1 MSSLSTQLSAL
12 GSRIFTSAPFGP
24 GVSMQN
30 LAEWSSLA
38 HVQLLGKVA
47 AEFGVDIDIE
57 EAYRLDSFERLLQYI
72 ERQRG
77 PGGDAPHA
85 SATPDAA
92 AGLAGTEPDT
102 IGALLRARADT
113 LPDQPFLFFPADDRS
128 YTYRA
133 FYGLARAAAET
144 LREHGLRRGDRLSV
158 VLPNGPE
165 FLAYYFG
172 AHLLGVVSVPVNPA
186 LSTAECAYIVRNS
199 GAKLVVFDRR
209 MTHLRD
215 AVRAELGS
223 GNGGDSVTRVAI
235 ADAASGF
242 GLEALAA
249 AAAHASISPD
259 PDLAAD
265 DDASILYTSGT
276 TGHPKGVV
284 LSHRNLL
291 SDARALVDWFAFE
304 PGTRT
309 MCILPLFHNN
319 GQVITLLSP
328 LIAGGSSVILEGK
341 SALPSFWKLVD
352 TYRVNWTS
360 VMPAFLSAFLEY
372 GLKRTDDTLRGIV
385 CGGQVLLDEVR
396 NRFESEYRVP
406 VFEGFGLTETTSF
419 ATMNRHPAERRRFG
433 SIGVALPCN
442 ALRIV
447 DADGREAAAGETG
460 EILIRGDNVA
470 TRYHA
475 RAELSAERFRDGWL
489 HTGDY
494 GYCDDAGN
502 YFFAT
507 RVDDLIIKGGE
518 NIYPAEIENVL
529 HGCDDVVECA
539 ALGVPD
545 PILGQDV
552 CVYVKL
558 RASSTLG
565 QDDVRRLCE
574 GRIAHYKC
582 PRHVV
587 LLNGLDDLPELPK
600 GPTRKILRRKLLEH
614 FATLR
619 AREQAS
625 SGDAVR
631 S

>member
-1 MSSLSTQLSAL
+1 MSSLSAQLSAL

-47 AEFGVDIDIE
+47 AEFGVDLDIE
-57 EAYRLDSFERLLQYI
+57 EAYRLDSFERLLRYI

-77 PGGDAPHA
+77 PDGDASQA
-85 SATPDAA
+85 SAPDAA
-92 AGLAGTEPDT
+92 AGAKPDT
-102 IGALLRARADT
+102 IGALLRARADA

-133 FYGLARAAAET
+133 FYGLARAAAEQ
-144 LREHGLRRGDRLSV
+144 LRAHGLRRGDRLSV

-172 AHLLGVVSVPVNPA
+172 AHLLGVVSVPINPA
-186 LSTAECAYIVRNS
+186 LSAAECAYIVRNS
-199 GAKLVVFDRR
+199 GAKLVVFDQR
-209 MTHLRD
+209 MTNLRD
-215 AVRAELGS
+215 AVRAELG
-223 GNGGDSVTRVAI
+223 GGKIDNGGTRVAST
-235 ADAASGF
+235 DAPSGF
-242 GLEALAA
+242 GLDALAA
-249 AAAHASISPD
+249 AHTSISPEAN
-259 PDLAAD
+259 LNAD

-447 DADGREAAAGETG
+447 DTDGSEVAAGETG

-475 RAELSAERFRDGWL
+475 RAELSNERFRNGWL

-494 GYCDDAGN
+494 GYCDDKGN
-502 YFFAT
+502 FFFAT
-507 RVDDLIIKGGE
+507 RIDDLIIKGGE

-565 QDDVRRLCE
+565 RDDVRRLCE

-614 FATLR
+614 FATLS
-619 AREQAS
+619 EP
-625 SGDAVR
+625 VKETP
-631 S
+631 

>member
-1 MSSLSTQLSAL
+1 MSSLSRQLSAL

-72 ERQRG
+72 ERRRE
-77 PGGDAPHA
+77 PGGDTPPA
-85 SATPDAA
+85 SSTPDAA
-92 AGLAGTEPDT
+92 SDAAVGQPDT
-102 IGALLRARADT
+102 IGALLRARADA
-113 LPDQPFLFFPADDRS
+113 LPDEPFLFFPADDLS

-133 FYGLARAAAET
+133 FHGLACAAADT
-144 LREHGLRRGDRLSV
+144 LRAHGLARGDRLSV

-172 AHLLGVVSVPVNPA
+172 AHLLGVVSVPINPA
-186 LSTAECAYIVRNS
+186 LTAAECAYIVRNS

-209 MTHLRD
+209 MTNLRD
-215 AVRAELGS
+215 AVRAELGDD
-223 GNGGDSVTRVAI
+223 GGARLAS

-249 AAAHASISPD
+249 LAATGERAALAPD
-259 PDLAAD
+259 PDLAAG

-291 SDARALVDWFAFE
+291 SDARALVRWFAFE

-341 SALPSFWKLVD
+341 SALPSFWKLID

-447 DADGREAAAGETG
+447 DADGREVAAGETG
-460 EILIRGDNVA
+460 EILIRGENVA
-470 TRYHA
+470 TRYHGL
-475 RAELSAERFRDGWL
+475 AELTAERFRDGWL

-494 GYCDDAGN
+494 GYRDDEGHF
-502 YFFAT
+502 FFAT

-518 NIYPAEIENVL
+518 NIYPAEIENAL

-558 RASSTLG
+558 RPSSTLG
-565 QDDVRRLCE
+565 KDGVRRLCE

-582 PRHVV
+582 PRHIV
-587 LLNGLDDLPELPK
+587 LLNELDDLPELPK
-600 GPTRKILRRKLLEH
+600 GPTRKILRRKLLAH

-619 AREQAS
+619 ERESA
-625 SGDAVR
+625 
-631 S
+631 

>member
-1 MSSLSTQLSAL
+1 MSSLSQQLSAL

-38 HVQLLGKVA
+38 HVQLLGRVA

-57 EAYRLDSFERLLQYI
+57 EAYRLDSFERLLHYI

-77 PGGDAPHA
+77 PGDEAPPASAA
-85 SATPDAA
+85 SATADGDAGEA
-92 AGLAGTEPDT
+92 PAT
-102 IGALLRARADT
+102 IGALLRARAAAR
-113 LPDQPFLFFPADDRS
+113 PDEPFLFFPADDRS

-133 FYGLARAAAET
+133 FHGLACAAAET
-144 LREHGLRRGDRLSV
+144 LRAHGLARGDRLCV

-172 AHLLGVVSVPVNPA
+172 AHLLGVVSVPINPA
-186 LSTAECAYIVRNS
+186 LTAAECAYIVRNS

-209 MTHLRD
+209 MTNLRE
-215 AVRAELGS
+215 AVRTELADDRGARLAS
-223 GNGGDSVTRVAI
+223 

-249 AAAHASISPD
+249 AADHATLAPE

-341 SALPSFWKLVD
+341 SALPSFWKLID

-396 NRFESEYRVP
+396 SRFETEYRVP

-447 DADGREAAAGETG
+447 DANGREAAANETG
-460 EILIRGDNVA
+460 EILIRGENVA
-470 TRYHA
+470 ARYHG
-475 RAELSAERFRDGWL
+475 RAELTAERFRDGWL

-494 GYCDDAGN
+494 GYRDDDGHF
-502 YFFAT
+502 FFAT

-529 HGCDDVVECA
+529 HGCGDVVECA

-545 PILGQDV
+545 PILGQEV

-558 RASSTLG
+558 RPASTLG
-565 QDDVRRLCE
+565 KDDIRRLCE

-587 LLNGLDDLPELPK
+587 LLNELDDLPELPK
-600 GPTRKILRRKLLEH
+600 GPTRKILRRKLLAH

-619 AREQAS
+619 ERA
-625 SGDAVR
+625 AV
-631 S
+631 

>member
-1 MSSLSTQLSAL
+1 MSSLSRQLSAL

-72 ERQRG
+72 ERRRE
-77 PGGDAPHA
+77 PGGDTPPA
-85 SATPDAA
+85 SSTPDAA
-92 AGLAGTEPDT
+92 SDAAVGQPDT
-102 IGALLRARADT
+102 IGALLRARADA
-113 LPDQPFLFFPADDRS
+113 LPDEPFLFFPADDLS

-133 FYGLARAAAET
+133 FHGLACAAADT
-144 LREHGLRRGDRLSV
+144 LRAHGLARGDRLSV

-172 AHLLGVVSVPVNPA
+172 AHLLGVVSVPINPA
-186 LSTAECAYIVRNS
+186 LTAAECAYIVRNS

-209 MTHLRD
+209 MTNLRD
-215 AVRAELGS
+215 AVQAELGDD
-223 GNGGDSVTRVAI
+223 GGARLAS

-249 AAAHASISPD
+249 LAATGERAALAPD
-259 PDLAAD
+259 PDLAAG

-291 SDARALVDWFAFE
+291 SDARALVRWFAFE

-341 SALPSFWKLVD
+341 SALPSFWKLID

-447 DADGREAAAGETG
+447 DADGREVAAGETG
-460 EILIRGDNVA
+460 EILIRGENVA
-470 TRYHA
+470 TRYHGL
-475 RAELSAERFRDGWL
+475 AELTAERFRDGWL

-494 GYCDDAGN
+494 GYRDDEGHF
-502 YFFAT
+502 FFAT

-518 NIYPAEIENVL
+518 NIYPAEIENAL

-558 RASSTLG
+558 RPSSTLG
-565 QDDVRRLCE
+565 KDGVRRLCE

-587 LLNGLDDLPELPK
+587 LLNELDDLPELPK
-600 GPTRKILRRKLLEH
+600 GPTRKILRRKLLAH

-619 AREQAS
+619 ERESA
-625 SGDAVR
+625 
-631 S
+631 

>member
-1 MSSLSTQLSAL
+1 MSSLSRQLSAL

-72 ERQRG
+72 ERRRE
-77 PGGDAPHA
+77 PGGDTPPA
-85 SATPDAA
+85 SSTPDAA
-92 AGLAGTEPDT
+92 SDAAVGQPDT
-102 IGALLRARADT
+102 IGALLRARADA
-113 LPDQPFLFFPADDRS
+113 LPDEPFLFFPADDLS

-133 FYGLARAAAET
+133 FHGLACAAADT
-144 LREHGLRRGDRLSV
+144 LRAHGLARGDRLSV

-172 AHLLGVVSVPVNPA
+172 AHLLGVVSVPINPA
-186 LSTAECAYIVRNS
+186 LTAAECAYIVRNS

-209 MTHLRD
+209 MTNLRD
-215 AVRAELGS
+215 AVRAELGDD
-223 GNGGDSVTRVAI
+223 GGARLAS

-249 AAAHASISPD
+249 LAATGERAALAPD
-259 PDLAAD
+259 PDLAAG

-291 SDARALVDWFAFE
+291 SDARALVRWFAFE

-341 SALPSFWKLVD
+341 SALPSFWKLID

-442 ALRIV
+442 ALRVV
-447 DADGREAAAGETG
+447 DADGREVAAGETG
-460 EILIRGDNVA
+460 EILIRGENVA
-470 TRYHA
+470 TRYHGL
-475 RAELSAERFRDGWL
+475 AELTAERFRDGWL

-494 GYCDDAGN
+494 GYRDDEGHF
-502 YFFAT
+502 FFAT

-518 NIYPAEIENVL
+518 NIYPAEIENAL

-558 RASSTLG
+558 RPSSTLG
-565 QDDVRRLCE
+565 KDGVRRLCE

-587 LLNGLDDLPELPK
+587 LLNELDDLPELPK
-600 GPTRKILRRKLLEH
+600 GPTRKILRRKLLAH

-619 AREQAS
+619 ERESA
-625 SGDAVR
+625 
-631 S
+631 

>member
-1 MSSLSTQLSAL
+1 MSSLSRQLSAL

-47 AEFGVDIDIE
+47 AEFGVDIDID

-72 ERQRG
+72 ERRRE
-77 PGGDAPHA
+77 PGGDTPPA
-85 SATPDAA
+85 SSTPDAA
-92 AGLAGTEPDT
+92 SDAAVGQPDT
-102 IGALLRARADT
+102 IGALLRARADA
-113 LPDQPFLFFPADDRS
+113 LPDEPFLFFPADDLS

-133 FYGLARAAAET
+133 FHGLACAAADT
-144 LREHGLRRGDRLSV
+144 LRAHGLARGDRLSV

-172 AHLLGVVSVPVNPA
+172 AHLLGVVSVPINPA
-186 LSTAECAYIVRNS
+186 LTAAECAYIVRNS

-209 MTHLRD
+209 MTNLRD
-215 AVRAELGS
+215 AVRAELGDD
-223 GNGGDSVTRVAI
+223 GGARLAS

-249 AAAHASISPD
+249 LAATGERAALAPD
-259 PDLAAD
+259 PDLAAG

-291 SDARALVDWFAFE
+291 SDARALVRWFAFE

-341 SALPSFWKLVD
+341 SALPSFWKLID

-447 DADGREAAAGETG
+447 DADGREVAAGETG
-460 EILIRGDNVA
+460 EILIRGENVA
-470 TRYHA
+470 TRYHGL
-475 RAELSAERFRDGWL
+475 AELTAERFRDGWL

-494 GYCDDAGN
+494 GYRDDEGHF
-502 YFFAT
+502 FFAT

-518 NIYPAEIENVL
+518 NIYPAEIENAL

-558 RASSTLG
+558 RPSSTLG
-565 QDDVRRLCE
+565 KDGVRRLCE

-587 LLNGLDDLPELPK
+587 LLNELDDLPELPK
-600 GPTRKILRRKLLEH
+600 GPTRKILRRKLLAH

-619 AREQAS
+619 ERESA
-625 SGDAVR
+625 
-631 S
+631 

>member
-1 MSSLSTQLSAL
+1 MSSLSRQLSAL

-72 ERQRG
+72 ERRRE
-77 PGGDAPHA
+77 PGGDTPPA
-85 SATPDAA
+85 SSTPDAA
-92 AGLAGTEPDT
+92 SDAAVGQPDT
-102 IGALLRARADT
+102 IGALLRARADA
-113 LPDQPFLFFPADDRS
+113 LPDEPFLFFPADDLS

-133 FYGLARAAAET
+133 FHGLACAAADT
-144 LREHGLRRGDRLSV
+144 LRAHGLARGDRLSV
-158 VLPNGPE
+158 VLPNDPE

-172 AHLLGVVSVPVNPA
+172 AHLLGVVSVPINPA
-186 LSTAECAYIVRNS
+186 LTAAECAYIVRNS

-209 MTHLRD
+209 MTNLRD
-215 AVRAELGS
+215 AVRAELGDD
-223 GNGGDSVTRVAI
+223 GGARLAS

-249 AAAHASISPD
+249 LAATGERAALAPD
-259 PDLAAD
+259 PDLAAG

-291 SDARALVDWFAFE
+291 SDARALVRWFAFE

-341 SALPSFWKLVD
+341 SALPSFWKLID

-447 DADGREAAAGETG
+447 DADGREVAAGETG
-460 EILIRGDNVA
+460 EILIRGENVA
-470 TRYHA
+470 TRYHGL
-475 RAELSAERFRDGWL
+475 AELTAERFRDGWL

-494 GYCDDAGN
+494 GYRDDEGHF
-502 YFFAT
+502 FFAT

-518 NIYPAEIENVL
+518 NIYPAEIENAL

-558 RASSTLG
+558 RPSSTLG
-565 QDDVRRLCE
+565 KDGVRRLCE

-587 LLNGLDDLPELPK
+587 LLNELDDLPELPK
-600 GPTRKILRRKLLEH
+600 GPTRKILRRKLLAH

-619 AREQAS
+619 ERESA
-625 SGDAVR
+625 
-631 S
+631 

>member
-1 MSSLSTQLSAL
+1 MSSLSRQLSDL

-47 AEFGVDIDIE
+47 AEFGIDIGLE
-57 EAYRLDSFERLLQYI
+57 DAYRLDSFERLLHYI

-77 PGGDAPHA
+77 PAGDAPPA
-85 SATPDAA
+85 GATPISAA
-92 AGLAGTEPDT
+92 DTAGAAPAT
-102 IGALLRARADT
+102 IGALLHARADA
-113 LPDQPFLFFPADDRS
+113 LPDEPFLFFPADDRG

-133 FYGLARAAAET
+133 FHDLSRAAAET
-144 LREHGLRRGDRLSV
+144 LHAHGLRRGDRLSV

-172 AHLLGVVSVPVNPA
+172 AHLLGVVSVPINPA
-186 LSTAECAYIVRNS
+186 LSAAECAYIVRNS

-209 MTHLRD
+209 MTNLRD
-215 AVRAELGS
+215 AVRAELGDDDGARLAS
-223 GNGGDSVTRVAI
+223 

-249 AAAHASISPD
+249 AAEHATIAAD

-291 SDARALVDWFAFE
+291 ADARALADWFAFE

-341 SALPSFWKLVD
+341 SALPSFWRLID
-352 TYRVNWTS
+352 AYRVNWTS

-372 GLKRTDDTLRGIV
+372 GLKRTDGTLRGIV

-447 DADGREAAAGETG
+447 DAHGRDVAAGETG
-460 EILIRGDNVA
+460 EMLIRGDNVA
-470 TRYHA
+470 ARYHA
-475 RAELSAERFRDGWL
+475 RAELTAGRFRDGWL

-494 GYCDDAGN
+494 GYCDDEGHF
-502 YFFAT
+502 FFAT
-507 RVDDLIIKGGE
+507 RADDLIIKGGE

-529 HGCDDVVECA
+529 HGCADIVECA

-558 RASSTLG
+558 RPSSTLG
-565 QDDVRRLCE
+565 KDDVRRLCE

-587 LLNGLDDLPELPK
+587 LLNELDDLPELPK

-614 FATLR
+614 FA
-619 AREQAS
+619 ARRERESA
-625 SGDAVR
+625 
-631 S
+631 

>member
-1 MSSLSTQLSAL
+1 MSSLSRQLSAL

-47 AEFGVDIDIE
+47 AEFGIDIDIE
-57 EAYRLDSFERLLQYI
+57 EAYRLDSFERLLHYV
-72 ERQRG
+72 ERQREA
-77 PGGDAPHA
+77 GGDAPQA
-85 SATPDAA
+85 SATPGATA
-92 AGLAGTEPDT
+92 NATGVEPDT
-102 IGALLRARADT
+102 IGALLRARADA
-113 LPDQPFLFFPADDRS
+113 LPDEPFLFFPADDRS

-133 FYGLARAAAET
+133 FDRLACAAAEK
-144 LREHGLRRGDRLSV
+144 LHAHGLRRGDRLSV

-172 AHLLGVVSVPVNPA
+172 AHRLGVVSVPINPA
-186 LSTAECAYIVRNS
+186 LSAAECAYIVRNS

-209 MTHLRD
+209 LTSLRD
-215 AVRAELGS
+215 AVHAALGDD
-223 GNGGDSVTRVAI
+223 GAPLAC

-249 AAAHASISPD
+249 TAAAEHEHASIAPEPS
-259 PDLAAD
+259 LSAN

-304 PGTRT
+304 PGART

-341 SALPSFWKLVD
+341 SALPSFWKLID

-442 ALRIV
+442 ELRIV
-447 DADGREAAAGETG
+447 DADGRPVAAGETG

-475 RAELSAERFRDGWL
+475 RPELSAERFRDGWL

-494 GYCDDAGN
+494 GYRDDEGHF
-502 YFFAT
+502 FFAT

-545 PILGQDV
+545 PILGQEV

-558 RASSTLG
+558 KPSSTLG
-565 QDDVRRLCE
+565 KDDVRRLCE

-587 LLNGLDDLPELPK
+587 LLHELDDLPELPK
-600 GPTRKILRRKLLEH
+600 GPTRKILRRRLLEH
-614 FATLR
+614 FATQRVR
-619 AREQAS
+619 ASA
-625 SGDAVR
+625 
-631 S
+631 

>member
-1 MSSLSTQLSAL
+1 MSSLSRQLSAL

-72 ERQRG
+72 ERRRE
-77 PGGDAPHA
+77 PGGDTPPA
-85 SATPDAA
+85 SSTPDAA
-92 AGLAGTEPDT
+92 SDAAVGQPDT
-102 IGALLRARADT
+102 IGALLRARADA
-113 LPDQPFLFFPADDRS
+113 LPDEPFLFFPADDLS

-133 FYGLARAAAET
+133 FHGLACAAADT
-144 LREHGLRRGDRLSV
+144 LRAHGLARGDRLSV

-172 AHLLGVVSVPVNPA
+172 AHLLGVVSVPINPA
-186 LSTAECAYIVRNS
+186 LTAAECAYIVRNS

-209 MTHLRD
+209 MTNLRD
-215 AVRAELGS
+215 AVRAELGDD
-223 GNGGDSVTRVAI
+223 GGARLAS

-249 AAAHASISPD
+249 LAATGERAALAPD
-259 PDLAAD
+259 PDLAAG

-291 SDARALVDWFAFE
+291 SDARALVRWFAFE

-341 SALPSFWKLVD
+341 SALPSFWKLID

-447 DADGREAAAGETG
+447 DADGREVAAGETG
-460 EILIRGDNVA
+460 EILIRGENVA
-470 TRYHA
+470 TRYHGL
-475 RAELSAERFRDGWL
+475 AELTAERFRDGWL

-494 GYCDDAGN
+494 GYRDDEGHF
-502 YFFAT
+502 FFAT

-518 NIYPAEIENVL
+518 NIYPAEIENAL

-558 RASSTLG
+558 RPSSTLG
-565 QDDVRRLCE
+565 KDGVRRLCE

-587 LLNGLDDLPELPK
+587 LLNELDDLPELPK
-600 GPTRKILRRKLLEH
+600 GPTRKILRRKLLAH

-619 AREQAS
+619 ERESA
-625 SGDAVR
+625 
-631 S
+631 

>member
-1 MSSLSTQLSAL
+1 MSSLSRQLSAL

-72 ERQRG
+72 ERRCE
-77 PGGDAPHA
+77 PGGDTPPA
-85 SATPDAA
+85 SSTPDAA
-92 AGLAGTEPDT
+92 SDAAVGQPDT
-102 IGALLRARADT
+102 IGALLRARADA
-113 LPDQPFLFFPADDRS
+113 LPDEPFLFFPADDLS

-133 FYGLARAAAET
+133 FHGLACAAADT
-144 LREHGLRRGDRLSV
+144 LRAHGLARGDRLSV

-172 AHLLGVVSVPVNPA
+172 AHLLGAVSVPIDAA
-186 LSTAECAYIVRNS
+186 LTAAECAYIVRNS

-209 MTHLRD
+209 MTYLRD
-215 AVRAELGS
+215 AVRAELGDD
-223 GNGGDSVTRVAI
+223 GGARLAS

-249 AAAHASISPD
+249 LAATGERAAIVPD
-259 PDLAAD
+259 PDLAAG

-291 SDARALVDWFAFE
+291 SDARALVRWFAFE

-341 SALPSFWKLVD
+341 SALPSFWKLID

-447 DADGREAAAGETG
+447 DADGREVAAGETG
-460 EILIRGDNVA
+460 EILIRGENVA
-470 TRYHA
+470 TRYHGL
-475 RAELSAERFRDGWL
+475 AELTAERFRDGWL

-494 GYCDDAGN
+494 GYRDDEGHF
-502 YFFAT
+502 FFAT

-518 NIYPAEIENVL
+518 NIYPAEIENAL
-529 HGCDDVVECA
+529 HGCDDVIECA

-558 RASSTLG
+558 RPSSTLG
-565 QDDVRRLCE
+565 KDGVRRLCE

-587 LLNGLDDLPELPK
+587 LLNELDDLPELPK
-600 GPTRKILRRKLLEH
+600 GPTRKILRRKLLAH

-619 AREQAS
+619 ERESA
-625 SGDAVR
+625 
-631 S
+631 

>member
-1 MSSLSTQLSAL
+1 MSAL

-72 ERQRG
+72 ERRCE
-77 PGGDAPHA
+77 PGGDTPPA
-85 SATPDAA
+85 SSTPDAA
-92 AGLAGTEPDT
+92 SDAAVGQPDT
-102 IGALLRARADT
+102 IGALLRARADA
-113 LPDQPFLFFPADDRS
+113 LPDEPFLFFPADDLS

-133 FYGLARAAAET
+133 FHGLACAAADT
-144 LREHGLRRGDRLSV
+144 LRAHGLARGDRLSV

-172 AHLLGVVSVPVNPA
+172 AHLLGAVSVPINPA
-186 LSTAECAYIVRNS
+186 LTAAECAYIVRNS

-209 MTHLRD
+209 MTYLRD
-215 AVRAELGS
+215 AVRAELGDD
-223 GNGGDSVTRVAI
+223 GGARLAS

-249 AAAHASISPD
+249 LAATGERAAIAPD
-259 PDLAAD
+259 PDLAAG

-291 SDARALVDWFAFE
+291 SDARALVRWFAFE

-341 SALPSFWKLVD
+341 SALPSFWKLID

-419 ATMNRHPAERRRFG
+419 ATMNRHSAERRRFG

-447 DADGREAAAGETG
+447 DADGREVAAGETG
-460 EILIRGDNVA
+460 EILIRGENVA
-470 TRYHA
+470 TRYHGL
-475 RAELSAERFRDGWL
+475 AELTAERFRDGWL

-494 GYCDDAGN
+494 GYRDDEGHF
-502 YFFAT
+502 FFAT

-518 NIYPAEIENVL
+518 NIYPAEIENAL
-529 HGCDDVVECA
+529 HGCDDVIECA

-558 RASSTLG
+558 RPSSTLG
-565 QDDVRRLCE
+565 KDGVRRLCE

-587 LLNGLDDLPELPK
+587 LLNELDDLPELPK
-600 GPTRKILRRKLLEH
+600 GPTRKILRRKLLAH

-619 AREQAS
+619 ERESA
-625 SGDAVR
+625 
-631 S
+631 

>member
-1 MSSLSTQLSAL
+1 M
-12 GSRIFTSAPFGP
+12 
-24 GVSMQN
+24 
-30 LAEWSSLA
+30 
-38 HVQLLGKVA
+38 
-47 AEFGVDIDIE
+47 
-57 EAYRLDSFERLLQYI
+57 
-72 ERQRG
+72 
-77 PGGDAPHA
+77 
-85 SATPDAA
+85 
-92 AGLAGTEPDT
+92 
-102 IGALLRARADT
+102 
-113 LPDQPFLFFPADDRS
+113 
-128 YTYRA
+128 
-133 FYGLARAAAET
+133 
-144 LREHGLRRGDRLSV
+144 
-158 VLPNGPE
+158 
-165 FLAYYFG
+165 
-172 AHLLGVVSVPVNPA
+172 
-186 LSTAECAYIVRNS
+186 
-199 GAKLVVFDRR
+199 
-209 MTHLRD
+209 
-215 AVRAELGS
+215 
-223 GNGGDSVTRVAI
+223 
-235 ADAASGF
+235 
-242 GLEALAA
+242 
-249 AAAHASISPD
+249 
-259 PDLAAD
+259 
-265 DDASILYTSGT
+265 
-276 TGHPKGVV
+276 

-341 SALPSFWKLVD
+341 SALPSFWKLID

-396 NRFESEYRVP
+396 SRFETEYRVP

-447 DADGREAAAGETG
+447 DANGREAAANETG
-460 EILIRGDNVA
+460 EILIRGENVA
-470 TRYHA
+470 ARYHG
-475 RAELSAERFRDGWL
+475 RAELTAERFRAGWL

-494 GYCDDAGN
+494 GYRDDDGHF
-502 YFFAT
+502 FFAT

-529 HGCDDVVECA
+529 HGCGDVVECA

-545 PILGQDV
+545 PILGQEV

-558 RASSTLG
+558 RPASTLG
-565 QDDVRRLCE
+565 KDDIRRLCE

-587 LLNGLDDLPELPK
+587 LLNELDDLPELPK
-600 GPTRKILRRKLLEH
+600 GPTRKILRRKLLAH

-619 AREQAS
+619 ERAA
-625 SGDAVR
+625 A
-631 S
+631 

>member
-1 MSSLSTQLSAL
+1 MSSLSRQLSAL

-72 ERQRG
+72 ERRRE
-77 PGGDAPHA
+77 PGGDTPPA
-85 SATPDAA
+85 SSTPDAA
-92 AGLAGTEPDT
+92 SDAAVGQPDT
-102 IGALLRARADT
+102 IGALLRARADA
-113 LPDQPFLFFPADDRS
+113 LPDEPFLFFPADDLS

-133 FYGLARAAAET
+133 FHGLACAAADT
-144 LREHGLRRGDRLSV
+144 LRAHGLARGDRLSV

-172 AHLLGVVSVPVNPA
+172 AHLLGVVSVPINPA
-186 LSTAECAYIVRNS
+186 LTAAECAYIVRNS

-209 MTHLRD
+209 MTNLRD
-215 AVRAELGS
+215 AVRAELGDD
-223 GNGGDSVTRVAI
+223 GGARLAS

-249 AAAHASISPD
+249 LAATGERAALAPD
-259 PDLAAD
+259 PDLAAG

-291 SDARALVDWFAFE
+291 SDARALVRWFAFE

-341 SALPSFWKLVD
+341 SALPSFWKLID

-447 DADGREAAAGETG
+447 DADGREVAAGETG
-460 EILIRGDNVA
+460 EILIRGENVA
-470 TRYHA
+470 TRYHGL
-475 RAELSAERFRDGWL
+475 AELTAERFRDGWL

-494 GYCDDAGN
+494 GYRDDEGHF
-502 YFFAT
+502 FFAT

-518 NIYPAEIENVL
+518 NIYPAEIENAL

-558 RASSTLG
+558 RPSSTLG
-565 QDDVRRLCE
+565 KDGVRRLCE

-587 LLNGLDDLPELPK
+587 LLNELNDLPELPK
-600 GPTRKILRRKLLEH
+600 GPTRKILRRKLLAH

-619 AREQAS
+619 ERESA
-625 SGDAVR
+625 
-631 S
+631 